1 MGLVDELRGL
11 PHLLLIVGGD
21 GADELGSLVFKFAD
35 RGGDVLGDVHQHG
48 AFAAALGDAEG
59 GAHGVGQVLHVAHRE
74 IVLGDGHGDALDV
87 GLLEGIPA
95 QLGGGHV
102 AGESHHGH
110 AVHVGG
116 GDAGDQIGG
125 AGAAGGQHHA
135 GAAGGPGVA
144 VRRVAGALLV
154 GGEDVAHTVG
164 IAVQLIV
171 QIQHGAAGIAEDGV
185 HPLLHQ
191 HLHENLRASEFHSLS
206 PFPLHTKKQP
216 LSPVP
221 QETKAVKRSAVPL

>member
-1 MGLVDELRGL
+1 M
-11 PHLLLIVGGD
+11 
-21 GADELGSLVFKFAD
+21 
-35 RGGDVLGDVHQHG
+35 
-48 AFAAALGDAEG
+48 
-59 GAHGVGQVLHVAHRE
+59 AHRE

-135 GAAGGPGVA
+135 GAAGGSGVA

-154 GGEDVAHTVG
+154 GGEDVTHTVR

-206 PFPLHTKKQP
+206 PSPFLNIPKNSLCLPFLKRQR
-216 LSPVP
+216 LSSALRYHSDW
-221 QETKAVKRSAVPL
+221 AVRPHSAGLQQGPAR